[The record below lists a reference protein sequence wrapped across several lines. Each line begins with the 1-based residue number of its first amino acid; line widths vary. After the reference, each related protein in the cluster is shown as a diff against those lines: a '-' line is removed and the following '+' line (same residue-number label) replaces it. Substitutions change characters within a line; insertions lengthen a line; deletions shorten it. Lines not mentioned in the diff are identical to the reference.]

1 MFQLP
6 TLSSGVL
13 NLGKAEKNMGKLGD
27 ANGLLVRLTTIK
39 EQSQGSDPRNGLNSI
54 LNEARIRNKK
64 QEEQRE
70 RLKGLSATLDSLLA
84 GRSAKRF
91 GWDKIPT
98 LTENLF
104 PGLP

>member
-39 EQSQGSDPRNGLNSI
+39 EQSQGSDPRNSLNSI

-84 GRSAKRF
+84 GRPAKRF